1 MVISDKP
8 PQFSAYSV
16 YGCCSNQL
24 GLLNF
29 NGERI
34 DRVSKFY
41 MLGNGYR
48 ALSTSLMRFNS
59 PDMVSPFF
67 VGGISAYAYCL
78 GDPVNFQDPE
88 GHSRI
93 GRFFSGL
100 FRGSRKA
107 SSSQSPNSP
116 AKRPTTVPE
125 GYSLIGYH
133 GGALEHKNSLE
144 AGLSSEFSGSASG
157 QALMGEGFYFAHK
170 FQIAANY
177 AGYAA
182 AKGLTPHVYGVYAER
197 SELLNFRKGGFEE
210 PYGRI
215 GSAMMV
221 DSRLFG
227 KVVVRAEIKMPM
239 VRRDSFYMQEAQ
251 DRARGL

>member
-1 MVISDKP
+1 
-8 PQFSAYSV
+8 
-16 YGCCSNQL
+16 
-24 GLLNF
+24 
-29 NGERI
+29 
-34 DRVSKFY
+34 

-59 PDMVSPFF
+59 PDMVSPFS
-67 VGGISAYAYCL
+67 VGGINAYAYCL

-133 GGALEHKNSLE
+133 GSALEHKNSLE
-144 AGLSSEFSGSASG
+144 AGLRSEFSGSASG
-157 QALMGEGFYFAHK
+157 EELMGPGFYFAPK
-170 FQIAANY
+170 FQIAADY

-197 SELLNFRKGGFEE
+197 SEFLNFRKEWG

-215 GSAMMV
+215 GGAMMV

-239 VRRDSFYMQEAQ
+239 VRRDSFYTQEAQ
-251 DRARGL
+251 NRARGL

>member
-1 MVISDKP
+1 MVASNKLR
-8 PQFSAYSV
+8 QYSAYSV
-16 YGCCSNQL
+16 YGYCSNRL

-34 DRVSKFY
+34 DQISGFY
-41 MLGNGYR
+41 ILGNGYR
-48 ALSTSLMRFNS
+48 AFSASLMRFNS
-59 PDMVSPFF
+59 PDNISPFS
-67 VGGISAYAYCL
+67 VGGINAYVYCL

-88 GHSRI
+88 GHSRL

-107 SSSQSPNSP
+107 SPSQSLNSP

-144 AGLSSEFSGSASG
+144 AGLSSEFFGSASG
-157 QALMGEGFYFAHK
+157 HALMGKGFYFSPK
-170 FQIAANY
+170 FQIAADY

-197 SELLNFRKGGFEE
+197 SEFLSFRKGGKE

-215 GSAMMV
+215 GDVMMV
-221 DSRLFG
+221 DNRLFG
-227 KVVVRAEIKMPM
+227 KVVVRAEIKMPII
-239 VRRDSFYMQEAQ
+239 RRGSFFRQEAQ
-251 DRARGL
+251 DKARGW

>member
-1 MVISDKP
+1 MVASNKLR
-8 PQFSAYSV
+8 QYSAYSV
-16 YGCCSNQL
+16 YGYCSNRL

-34 DRVSKFY
+34 DQISGFY
-41 MLGNGYR
+41 ILGNGYR
-48 ALSTSLMRFNS
+48 AFSASLMRFNS
-59 PDMVSPFF
+59 PDNISPFS
-67 VGGISAYAYCL
+67 VGGINAYVYCL

-107 SSSQSPNSP
+107 SPSQSLNSP

-133 GGALEHKNSLE
+133 GGALEHKDSLE
-144 AGLSSEFSGSASG
+144 AGLSSKFSASATG
-157 QALMGEGFYFAHK
+157 QALMEKGFYFAPK
-170 FQIAANY
+170 FQIAAKY
-177 AGYAA
+177 AGFAA
-182 AKGLTPHVYGVYAER
+182 DKGLTPHVYGVYAER
-197 SELLNFRKGGFEE
+197 SEFLMFRKGFDN

-215 GSAMMV
+215 GNTMMF

-227 KVVVRAEIKMPM
+227 KVVVRAEIKMPII
-239 VRRDSFYMQEAQ
+239 RRDSFFRQEAQ
-251 DRARGL
+251 DKARGW

>member
-1 MVISDKP
+1 MVISDKL
-8 PQFSAYSV
+8 PQFFAYSV
-16 YGCCSNQL
+16 YGYCSNRL
-24 GLLNF
+24 ELLSF

-59 PDMVSPFF
+59 PDMVSPFS
-67 VGGISAYAYCL
+67 VGGINAYVYCL

-93 GRFFSGL
+93 GRFLAGL

-107 SSSQSPNSP
+107 SPSLSIDSP
-116 AKRPTTVPE
+116 AKWPTTVPE

-133 GGALEHKNSLE
+133 GGALEHKDSLE
-144 AGLSSEFSGSASG
+144 AGLSSKFSGSASG
-157 QALMGEGFYFAHK
+157 QALMGEGFYFSPK
-170 FQIAANY
+170 FQIAADY

-197 SELLNFRKGGFEE
+197 SEFLSFRKGGKE

-215 GSAMMV
+215 GDVMMV
-221 DSRLFG
+221 DNRLFG
-227 KVVVRAEIKMPM
+227 KVVVRAEIKMPII
-239 VRRDSFYMQEAQ
+239 RRGSFFRQEAQ
-251 DRARGL
+251 DKARGW